1 MSRDDRNLN
10 ASLPQNSTSRYNNS
24 HERIIRE
31 TLFSLAYLSR
41 QNADN
46 LGGRKISGY
55 LDQVR
60 LQRKRRDL
68 KFRDVHETPPKWN

>member
-10 ASLPQNSTSRYNNS
+10 ASLAQSSTNRYNNS

-31 TLFSLAYLSR
+31 TFMSLTYLSR
-41 QNADN
+41 SADN
-46 LGGRKISGY
+46 FGGRKISGY

-60 LQRKRRDL
+60 LQRKRLDL
-68 KFRDVHETPPKWN
+68 KFRDIHDSPPKRN

>member
-10 ASLPQNSTSRYNNS
+10 ASLAQSSTHTYNNS

-31 TLFSLAYLSR
+31 TFMSLTYLSS
-41 QNADN
+41 QSADN
-46 LGGRKISGY
+46 FGGRKISGY

-60 LQRKRRDL
+60 LQRKRLDL
-68 KFRDVHETPPKWN
+68 KFRGIHDSPPKRN